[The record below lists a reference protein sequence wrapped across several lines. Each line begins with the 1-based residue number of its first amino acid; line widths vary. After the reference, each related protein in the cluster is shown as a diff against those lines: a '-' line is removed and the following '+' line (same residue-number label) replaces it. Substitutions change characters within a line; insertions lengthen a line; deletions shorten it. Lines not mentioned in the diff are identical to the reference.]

1 MSSIS
6 LVPQNNSL
14 PFTFDLGP
22 EVDLSFYTCIVQTK
36 QYTDSVA
43 GVNKAVVLDRGKFR
57 GLITATEMA
66 TLALG
71 HLELIAQLTKTST
84 DEQTEIRRRFK
95 VQQAFVTTG
104 VPAVPTGGFGP
115 GFGPGFD

>member
-22 EVDLSFYTCIVQTK
+22 EVDLSFYTCQVQTK
-36 QYTDSVA
+36 QFTDSTA
-43 GVNKAVVLDRGKFR
+43 GVDKAVVLDQGKFR
-57 GLITATEMA
+57 GIITATEMA

-71 HLELIAQLTKTST
+71 NLELVAQLTKTST
-84 DEQTEIRRRFK
+84 DERTQIKRRFM
-95 VQQAFVTTG
+95 VQQNYF
-104 VPAVPTGGFGP
+104 
-115 GFGPGFD
+115 